1 MYQFT
6 SEKMNIF
13 QLQLEAS
20 RFGKVKVKPMTFQ
33 LNDSIGEDVHEV
45 LDPIM
50 LQSLSYQNLSC
61 LDVDVQEI
69 SSNILC
75 LK

>member
-1 MYQFT
+1 M
-6 SEKMNIF
+6 I
-13 QLQLEAS
+13 LELS
-20 RFGKVKVKPMTFQ
+20 
-33 LNDSIGEDVHEV
+33 DSIGEDVHEV

-50 LQSLSYQNLSC
+50 LQSLSYQSLSC

-69 SSNILC
+69 SSINLC

>member
-20 RFGKVKVKPMTFQ
+20 RFGKVKVEPMIFE
-33 LNDSIGEDVHEV
+33 LSDSIGEDVHEV
-45 LDPIM
+45 LVFEMISICRCSHEQIVPIR
-50 LQSLSYQNLSC
+50 L
-61 LDVDVQEI
+61 
-69 SSNILC
+69 
-75 LK
+75 

>member
-1 MYQFT
+1 MYQFIGEERNI
-6 SEKMNIF
+6 SEF
-13 QLQLEAS
+13 QLEAS
-20 RFGKVKVKPMTFQ
+20 RFSKVKVEPMI
-33 LNDSIGEDVHEV
+33 LELSDSIGEDVHEV

-50 LQSLSYQNLSC
+50 WQSLSYQSLSC

-69 SSNILC
+69 SSIILC